1 MLTREQKLVMLSTT
15 LDMFLEGVFVT
26 LSPISVQWPFV
37 PGWAVSLLFIMMP
50 IGTIIGNSTFGRLTD
65 LRGRKL
71 TYLSMLAVYAVGSAL
86 VILSSNVYELLAG
99 LLIVYSA
106 IGGEIPVVLS
116 YVVESAPVDI
126 KERVVVLITNVGN
139 VGAVVAAA
147 LALVTSGV
155 SVNSER
161 LALGVLIGLAISVLV
176 ITRSLVPES
185 RPWASLPRERRG
197 RVSLGY
203 ESARFALASLTLM
216 AISSVLTFG
225 LLALSIGPEE
235 FPSISNE
242 ILLVYFIGEVLGGF
256 IAAYLV
262 TYVGS
267 KGFTLASYLGGLVTT
282 VAAVL
287 VLRLGPMP
295 FLALLLVN
303 GVFTETVWASR
314 NVLESL
320 AFPTNFRGTGISL
333 VRIAAYVLLA
343 ASYLVTAS
351 MTPVEYLTFAAAMW
365 ALGVGASLAWYV
377 RGPELVGV
385 PLVNLPEEFKVR
397 PPRRR
402 WGQRGSDTG

>member
-1 MLTREQKLVMLSTT
+1 
-15 LDMFLEGVFVT
+15 
-26 LSPISVQWPFV
+26 
-37 PGWAVSLLFIMMP
+37 
-50 IGTIIGNSTFGRLTD
+50 
-65 LRGRKL
+65 
-71 TYLSMLAVYAVGSAL
+71 
-86 VILSSNVYELLAG
+86 
-99 LLIVYSA
+99 
-106 IGGEIPVVLS
+106 VLS

-126 KERVVVLITNVGN
+126 KERAVVLITNVGN

-147 LALVTSGV
+147 VALVTSGV
-155 SVNSER
+155 SVSAER

-256 IAAYLV
+256 LAAYLV

-282 VAAVL
+282 VAAIL
-287 VLRLGPMP
+287 VLRLGPVP
-295 FLALLLVN
+295 FLALLLAN

-351 MTPVEYLTFAAAMW
+351 MTPVEYLIFAAAMW
-365 ALGVGASLAWYV
+365 ALGVGASLAWYI

-385 PLVNLPEEFKVR
+385 PLANLPEEFKVR

-402 WGQRGSDTG
+402 WGPQRGSDTG